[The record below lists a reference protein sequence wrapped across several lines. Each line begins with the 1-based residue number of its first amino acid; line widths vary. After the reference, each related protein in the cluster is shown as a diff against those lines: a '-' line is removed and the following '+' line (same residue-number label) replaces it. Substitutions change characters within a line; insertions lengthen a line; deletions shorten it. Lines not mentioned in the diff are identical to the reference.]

1 MCVACS
7 LSLPLALPCA
17 NPRRR
22 RSIFKFASAIWLL
35 VEHSLRLV
43 QFHSDPR
50 DVYFSVVVYV
60 VGALLLA
67 TQVYGSWAVWAISL
81 KLDKAAYCDVERPSH
96 PAAGSG
102 APPGHSS
109 NVKGRRAR
117 LASDGSSIGGVLPS
131 PALSNAPTLVDFPV
145 QFGGGDS
152 DGEAPRKHLKVPPSP
167 V

>member
-1 MCVACS
+1 MS
-7 LSLPLALPCA
+7 AL
-17 NPRRR
+17 R
-22 RSIFKFASAIWLL
+22 RSLFKFASAIWLL

-50 DVYFSVVVYV
+50 DVYFSVIVYL

-81 KLDKAAYCDVERPSH
+81 KLDKAVYCDAERPAE
-96 PAAGSG
+96 PAARPRTRFESE
-102 APPGHSS
+102 
-109 NVKGRRAR
+109 
-117 LASDGSSIGGVLPS
+117 ASTCGGIPPS

-145 QFGGGDS
+145 QFGDGDDSGG
-152 DGEAPRKHLKVPPSP
+152 APSKHLKVPFSP